1 MYLRKASPRVFVL
14 MLINVM
20 FLEKSFEQPSADLL
34 EMGPAAPRDVK
45 ATLRVEN
52 GGPCSG
58 LATLVSGP
66 YQAPLVFRPVAAN
79 PRSSARAQFRL
90 QTRREKVR
98 TDVYQKIT

>member
-66 YQAPLVFRPVAAN
+66 YQAPLVFRPVIQSRRC
-79 PRSSARAQFRL
+79 PDRHS
-90 QTRREKVR
+90 TRH
-98 TDVYQKIT
+98 IW

>member
-45 ATLRVEN
+45 ATLRVEK
-52 GGPCSG
+52 GGPC
-58 LATLVSGP
+58 TLVSGP